1 MFELKIVSATGK
13 GDKDVKKGFKKTT
26 PVPLDFFEKYVVIK
40 RAQIPK
46 PTQKKTFS
54 KIILCSKSCLA
65 IFKRLKVC

>member
-26 PVPLDFFEKYVVIK
+26 SVPLDFFEKYAVIK

-46 PTQKKTFS
+46 PT
-54 KIILCSKSCLA
+54 
-65 IFKRLKVC
+65 